1 MHGYIV
7 NRVLL
12 LIPTLVGAAAVVFV
26 LMRLIPGDICVL
38 RLGSG
43 GMSVN
48 PHAIALCHAELRLDR
63 PLIVQFLDFVWGFFR
78 LDFGISMWSGK
89 PVAEEIAARLPIINL
104 KTAKA

>member
-1 MHGYIV
+1 MITTDALKYLPQMGLDPS
-7 NRVLL
+7 RV
-12 LIPTLVGAAAVVFV
+12 V
-26 LMRLIPGDICVL
+26 
-38 RLGSG
+38 G